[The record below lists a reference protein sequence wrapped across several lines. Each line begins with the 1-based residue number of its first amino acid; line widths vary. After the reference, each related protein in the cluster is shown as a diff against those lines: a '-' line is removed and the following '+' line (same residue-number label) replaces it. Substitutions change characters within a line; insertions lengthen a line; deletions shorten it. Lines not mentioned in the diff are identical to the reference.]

1 MSDSPAEPSRRDRLH
16 TEAVERRGRW
26 PGVVWAIPL
35 AALLVV
41 IYLGV
46 QAIANRGVDVVV
58 TFKSSGGARAGD
70 TPVVYKGVTV
80 GHVVGIQIAKNSDD
94 VEMTLRLDPNTGP
107 HLREGAK
114 FWLIGAEPNL
124 TDLSS
129 LKAAVSGVSIGVSPG
144 TGAPTRRFV
153 GTVQPPAVP
162 PDTPGTLYILEGG
175 YIGSTRVGSGVYYH
189 GLQVGRVTRM
199 HVQDPQTLRM
209 VIFVDAP
216 YDKLVRA
223 DTLFFNANAANLQ
236 LNAGHVSAS
245 IGPGSSVITGGFE
258 FDTPITANGEPPSP
272 MQAVFHF
279 YPSKAQAADQPRGPQ
294 IQYHAIFPA
303 AAQRPEPEAPVMLSG
318 LRIGRV
324 LEAHLKLAMGAPEP
338 TTEVTLEIEP
348 QNLGL
353 PIQGDMRANTDAA
366 LRGLI
371 RGGYR
376 LQLGQY
382 PPVIG
387 TATLVLQRVASA
399 RGGSFP
405 GGADAELPTSRAGG
419 VEEVTDK
426 LNAILDKVNGVPI
439 EAIGQDVRR
448 ITSHLGALISSPELT
463 DSVHHLDGALTQV
476 DQMVTETRPQIGPLI
491 GKLNQVA
498 DELSGTAAA
507 ANSLLGGEGASQDAG
522 LPDTIR
528 QLNAAAQSIRSL
540 SDYLGRHPE
549 SLIRGR
555 PKQ

>member
-1 MSDSPAEPSRRDRLH
+1 MSDSPEEPSPRRDRLH

-41 IYLGV
+41 IYLGI
-46 QAIANRGVDVVV
+46 QALANRGVDVVV

-80 GHVVGIQIAKNSDD
+80 GHVVRIQIAKQSDD
-94 VEMTLRLDPNTGP
+94 VEMTLRLEPNAGP

-144 TGAPTRRFV
+144 HGALSRHFI
-153 GTVQPPAVP
+153 GTEQPPAVP
-162 PDTPGTLYILEGG
+162 PDTPGTLYVLEGD

-189 GLQVGRVTRM
+189 GLQVGRVTRV
-199 HVQDPQTLRM
+199 HIQDTQTMRLI
-209 VIFVDAP
+209 IFVDAP
-216 YDKLVRA
+216 YDRLVRA

-236 LNAGHVSAS
+236 LNAGHVSAA
-245 IGPGSSVITGGFE
+245 IGPGSSVITGGIE
-258 FDTPITANGEPPSP
+258 FDTPATANGEPSSP
-272 MQAVFHF
+272 MQATFHF

-294 IQYHAIFPA
+294 IRYRAAFPA
-303 AAQRPEPEAPVMLSG
+303 AAQRPEPDAPVLLSG

-324 LEAHLKLAMGAPEP
+324 LEAHLTLKPGDKEP
-338 TTEVTLEIEP
+338 VTDVTLEVEP
-348 QNLGL
+348 QNLNL
-353 PIQGDMRANTDAA
+353 PIQGDMRASTDAA

-387 TATLVLQRVASA
+387 TATLILQHVASA
-399 RGGSFP
+399 RAASFP
-405 GGADAELPTSRAGG
+405 GGDDAELPTSRAGG
-419 VEEVTDK
+419 IEEITDK
-426 LNAILDKVNGVPI
+426 LNTILDKVNGVPI
-439 EAIGQDVRR
+439 EAIGQNVRR
-448 ITSHLGALISSPELT
+448 LTDRLTTLVSSPELT
-463 DSVHHLDGALTQV
+463 DSVHHLDGTLTQV
-476 DQMVTETRPQIGPLI
+476 DRMMAQVSPQIAPLI
-491 GKLNQVA
+491 GKLNQAA
-498 DELSGTAAA
+498 DQLNGTATA
-507 ANSLLGGEGASQDAG
+507 ANSLLSGQGASQDAS

-549 SLIRGR
+549 SIIRGR
-555 PKQ
+555 PK